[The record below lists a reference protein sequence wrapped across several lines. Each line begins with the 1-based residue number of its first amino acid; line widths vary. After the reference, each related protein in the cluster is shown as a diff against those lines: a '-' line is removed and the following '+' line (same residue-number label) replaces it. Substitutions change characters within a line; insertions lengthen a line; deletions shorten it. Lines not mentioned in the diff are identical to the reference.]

1 MINKTD
7 NPILIGA
14 IAPITNPGWIEAG
27 HHLLA
32 GLEFGVSELNKTG
45 GINGRPIELQ
55 VRDSAANPQKAMDL
69 VEELVGLGVIA
80 IVGEYHSFVAKAI
93 ANRADELNVPFLC
106 TSAVIDNLIEKPSK
120 WIARLP
126 QVQSKG
132 WKAYAEFLIKNKH
145 TNIALATSPSV
156 YWKAGTHILREHYN
170 KQGGSI
176 IEFDT
181 QRITPTDLCDN
192 LNGSNATALLL
203 LVGYPDPALSF
214 VKAVRNDS
222 RLEKLLI
229 GAPAGQPEFNSW
241 ISKLQ
246 ENGSAI
252 PFLRYMPEKLN
263 SLGMYVINEIRKVLN
278 EEPSF
283 VSLEGYDAIHL
294 LAKIIDLYGADR
306 NSISESW
313 SLVTLNGTRGEI
325 KLSKSS
331 KMNLW
336 QWQEAPIQV
345 VDRNPIKQNE
355 FRILYAK

>member
-1 MINKTD
+1 MTHKTD

-14 IAPITNPGWIEAG
+14 IAPTTSPGWTEAG
-27 HHLLA
+27 RHLLA
-32 GLEFGVSELNKTG
+32 GLEFGVSELNNSG
-45 GINGRPIELQ
+45 GINGRPIKLL
-55 VRDSAANPQKAMDL
+55 VRDSAANPQKAIDL
-69 VEELVGLGVIA
+69 TDELIDLGVIA

-93 ANRADELNVPFLC
+93 AKRADERNVPFLC

-132 WKAYAEFLIKNKH
+132 WKIYAEFLTKNKH

-156 YWKAGTHILREHYN
+156 YWKAGTNILREHFS

-181 QRITPTDLCDN
+181 QLITPTELCDK
-192 LNGSNATALLL
+192 LNDSNATALLL
-203 LVGYPDPALSF
+203 LVGYPSPAVSL
-214 VKAVRNDS
+214 VKAIRNDN

-241 ISKLQ
+241 MRDL
-246 ENGSAI
+246 EANGSAI

-263 SLGMYVINEIRKVLN
+263 PLGQHVLDEIRKHLG

-283 VSLEGYDAIHL
+283 VTLEGYDAIHI
-294 LAKIIDLYGADR
+294 LANIM
-306 NSISESW
+306 SINGINRDSIAKSW
-313 SLVTLNGTRGEI
+313 SQVTTNGTRGEI
-325 KLSKSS
+325 KLSQSEI
-331 KMNLW
+331 NIW
-336 QWQEAPIQV
+336 QWKEAPVQV
-345 VDRNPIKQNE
+345 VERDSLNKNQ
-355 FRILYAK
+355 FRVLYVE

>member
-1 MINKTD
+1 MIHNTD
-7 NPILIGA
+7 NLILIGA
-14 IAPITNPGWIEAG
+14 IVPLTNPGWIEAG
-27 HHLLA
+27 RNLLA
-32 GLEFGVSELNKTG
+32 GLEIGVSELNNKG
-45 GINGRPIELQ
+45 GINGRPIELL
-55 VRDSAANPQKAMDL
+55 VRDSAANPEKATDL
-69 VEELVGLGVIA
+69 VDELKGLGVIA

-93 ANRADELNVPFLC
+93 AKRADEQNVPFLC

-126 QVQSKG
+126 QAQSKG
-132 WKAYAEFLIKNKH
+132 WKAYAEFLINNKH

-156 YWKAGTHILREHYN
+156 YWKAGTHILREHFN

-181 QRITPTDLCDN
+181 QRITPTDLCDK
-192 LNGSNATALLL
+192 LNSSNATALLL
-203 LVGYPDPALSF
+203 LVGYPNPAVSL

-222 RLEKLLI
+222 RFEKLLI

-241 ISKLQ
+241 MTQLK

-263 SLGMYVINEIRKVLN
+263 SLGLYVLDKVRQNLR

-283 VSLEGYDAIHL
+283 VALEGYDAIHL

-325 KLSKSS
+325 KLSKKS

-345 VDRNPIKQNE
+345 VDRDPLNKNQ
-355 FRILYAK
+355 FRVLYMK